1 MGSLLPGWESSNPV
15 AIGDHH
21 EEVDEHAPWWI
32 NRKEYME
39 VKDTE
44 ARLSRTHGDTFSL
57 ARDSAER
64 RHSYDRR
71 HSYERRRSLEATR
84 VESEE
89 SDVEKEEGGEVD
101 EGGKVRLF
109 WWKRMVSSSLN
120 EKPDTAPDQYKKG
133 SYVPQFDIA
142 GENQYSVQ
150 ASSKEASPPV
160 IVLDYKKILG

>member
-1 MGSLLPGWESSNPV
+1 MGSLLPGWESSNPMS
-15 AIGDHH
+15 IGEHL
-21 EEVDEHAPWWI
+21 EEDNEHTPWWI

-39 VKDTE
+39 AKDTE
-44 ARLSRTHGDTFSL
+44 ARLSRTHGDIFSL
-57 ARDSAER
+57 ARDSIER
-64 RHSYDRR
+64 RHS
-71 HSYERRRSLEATR
+71 HERRRSWDVSR

-89 SDVEKEEGGEVD
+89 SDEENGEVD

>member
-44 ARLSRTHGDTFSL
+44 ARLSRTHGDIFSL
-57 ARDSAER
+57 ARDSIER
-64 RHSYDRR
+64 RHS
-71 HSYERRRSLEATR
+71 HERRRSWDVSR

-89 SDVEKEEGGEVD
+89 SDEENGEVD
-101 EGGKVRLF
+101 EGGKVRLY
-109 WWKRMVSSSLN
+109 W
-120 EKPDTAPDQYKKG
+120 
-133 SYVPQFDIA
+133 
-142 GENQYSVQ
+142 
-150 ASSKEASPPV
+150 
-160 IVLDYKKILG
+160 

>member
-39 VKDTE
+39 VKDTQ

-57 ARDSAER
+57 ARDSTER
-64 RHSYDRR
+64 RHSD
-71 HSYERRRSLEATR
+71 ERRRSWEVSR
-84 VESEE
+84 VESDE
-89 SDVEKEEGGEVD
+89 SDEENGEVD

-109 WWKRMVSSSLN
+109 WWKKMVSSSLN
-120 EKPDTAPDQYKKG
+120 EKPDANPDQYKKG

-142 GENQYSVQ
+142 GENQYTMHQEEVSG
-150 ASSKEASPPV
+150 KDGTPPV
-160 IVLDYKKILG
+160 IVLDCKKYFA